1 MCIRD
6 SHKILHN
13 LCFSFLLGIT
23 AVLREIENDAYVKFW
38 GANKVY
44 YERCASGVF
53 IFECKFNKN
62 RTKEKVL
69 CERREARKD
78 KQTTEYKKLMLEA
91 RNEK

>member
-1 MCIRD
+1 MQ
-6 SHKILHN
+6 N
-13 LCFSFLLGIT
+13 LGGGGGG
-23 AVLREIENDAYVKFW
+23 W
-38 GANKVY
+38 GANKVHY
-44 YERCASGVF
+44 GRCASGVF